1 MDLEMTKDLK
11 NKLINKIWFT
21 YSARIKAHKRI
32 SQNNLFANLLLC
44 LYSLSATICSIAALV
59 NESFL
64 GCNTSILLIILSL
77 IIFIFIFSLLV
88 SSYNFG
94 VRAYLMR
101 DNYIALQ
108 GLYNK
113 LEYSGDLDCDSL
125 KKYLE
130 EYSSILNRYENHSS
144 IDDISHRFST
154 ETTRPLTKRENRD
167 FYIYKVSRF
176 LLYFILFSLPIC
188 LTFFAVYTIF

>member
-1 MDLEMTKDLK
+1 MDSEMTKDLK

-44 LYSLSATICSIAALV
+44 LYSLSATIFSIAALV

-77 IIFIFIFSLLV
+77 IIFIFSLLV
-88 SSYNFG
+88 GSYNFG

-154 ETTRPLTKRENRD
+154 ETTRPLTKRESRD
-167 FYIYKVSRF
+167 FYIYKASRF

>member
-1 MDLEMTKDLK
+1 MDSEMTKDLK

-77 IIFIFIFSLLV
+77 IIFIFSLLV
-88 SSYNFG
+88 GSYNFG

-113 LEYSGDLDCDSL
+113 LEYSGDLDFDSL
-125 KKYLE
+125 KN
-130 EYSSILNRYENHSS
+130 I
-144 IDDISHRFST
+144 
-154 ETTRPLTKRENRD
+154 
-167 FYIYKVSRF
+167 
-176 LLYFILFSLPIC
+176 
-188 LTFFAVYTIF
+188 